1 MDFGD
6 IRHNWPLCVKTE
18 QYDNKTHSCG
28 HVKFIFEA
36 KKARLL
42 NSLFE
47 NMFHSSTFVI

>member
-6 IRHNWPLCVKTE
+6 IRHNRLLCVNTE
-18 QYDNKTHSCG
+18 QYVDKTHSCG

-36 KKARLL
+36 KKARML

-47 NMFHSSTFVI
+47 NMFHSNTFVI